1 MHRSQDSPLATRL
14 FLVNME
20 VLQSLSPTHL
30 LLLSGATAG
39 VVIHQ
44 ILRRSFID
52 IYPFRTTGSVFL
64 AHWALLAA
72 FHRYGEYDIWEA
84 NRMALALVGV
94 TLASLTVNILVYRAF
109 FHRLR
114 HFPGPFG
121 ARLSKFWAV
130 GQTIKS
136 KARWYQVTQ
145 RLHEEYG
152 DYVRTGKSN
161 PRYRT

>member
-1 MHRSQDSPLATRL
+1 ME
-14 FLVNME
+14 FLKASTSTN
-20 VLQSLSPTHL
+20 

-44 ILRRSFID
+44 VLRRSFID
-52 IYPFRTTGSVFL
+52 LYPFTTAGSVV
-64 AHWALLAA
+64 ASHWVLLAA
-72 FHRYGEYDIWEA
+72 FYRYGEYSLWDA
-84 NRMALALVGV
+84 NRLALAFVGYTLVS
-94 TLASLTVNILVYRAF
+94 LAVNVLVYRAF

-130 GQTIKS
+130 WQTVKS
-136 KARWYQVTQ
+136 KARWYQVTE

-161 PRYRT
+161 PRDRT